1 MTGVQTCA
9 LPIFLDLVQEE
20 IAKLAADKDA
30 EKLARTALENAGLKL
45 KKKKGEDEE
54 GRDVEA
60 LFFIS
65 EAQIKALAQLAVT
78 DEADKKKYKEALK
91 AQPSVDMAL
100 FGVCG

>member
-1 MTGVQTCA
+1 M
-9 LPIFLDLVQEE
+9 DLVQEE

-60 LFFIS
+60 LFS
-65 EAQIKALAQLAVT
+65 LVKLRLRH
-78 DEADKKKYKEALK
+78 
-91 AQPSVDMAL
+91 
-100 FGVCG
+100 